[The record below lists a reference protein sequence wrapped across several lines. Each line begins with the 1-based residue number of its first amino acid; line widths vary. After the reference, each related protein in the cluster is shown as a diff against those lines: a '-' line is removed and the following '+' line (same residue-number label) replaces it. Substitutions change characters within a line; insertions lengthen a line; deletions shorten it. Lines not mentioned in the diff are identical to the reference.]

1 MNEIQLKA
9 CPFCGSTRIGL
20 LERNADIILSGN
32 GVVCADCGGGIVSLK
47 RGADQ
52 AIAAWNARAGGQQPE
67 AKPNDDALAS
77 SLKRVVRP
85 RLVNQYL
92 AQAATER
99 VARRVQE
106 IEGRWDEP
114 ASLDMKAT
122 IYHEILEV
130 LNNGVEV

>member
-1 MNEIQLKA
+1 MSDWKNCPKCQCMNLNRDT
-9 CPFCGSTRIGL
+9 C
-20 LERNADIILSGN
+20 
-32 GVVCADCGGGIVSLK
+32 VDCGRELGDVAAEQSKAPPTEEAKGGSLK
-47 RGADQ
+47 RD
-52 AIAAWNARAGGQQPE
+52 
-67 AKPNDDALAS
+67 
-77 SLKRVVRP
+77 VRP

-106 IEGRWDEP
+106 IEGRWDTP

-122 IYHEILEV
+122 IYNEILEV

>member
-1 MNEIQLKA
+1 MNICSKHQVADKKCRLCNPKLRKA
-9 CPFCGSTRIGL
+9 
-20 LERNADIILSGN
+20 SG
-32 GVVCADCGGGIVSLK
+32 SLK
-47 RGADQ
+47 R
-52 AIAAWNARAGGQQPE
+52 
-67 AKPNDDALAS
+67 S
-77 SLKRVVRP
+77 VRP